1 MSEQPAEH
9 TCEWKGC
16 AASATK
22 HVICN
27 SPPQINDFV
36 LEKGYHVQTI
46 IWHVDL
52 CDAHVSE
59 SRARYESVQVKEMGE
74 RCTFG
79 CRLYAP

>member
-1 MSEQPAEH
+1 MSGRPADH
-9 TCEWKGC
+9 PCEWKGC
-16 AASATK
+16 AAAAAK

-27 SPPQINDFV
+27 SPPQASDFV
-36 LEKGYHVQTI
+36 LETGYRVENI

-52 CDAHVSE
+52 CEAHVSE
-59 SRARYESVQVKEMGE
+59 CRERYVSVQVNELGR